1 MTLNGGAPFV
11 SKVYSRKSYH
21 KTKPKNKGVNYTKF
35 ISLSIEPLM
44 IHLNKRNT
52 GRLAKT
58 SKNLKQLMKPDLN
71 NHKQKEITMLKKKIS
86 KLAIEM
92 IDIHQARRNLFGKH
106 KHLLGKK
113 QNYIKGNP
121 INITKTL
128 YLKVGRQS
136 QNQFDKIEKKETNL
150 KKKHINLK
158 QRLKKLQ

>member
-1 MTLNGGAPFV
+1 MKLNGGAPFV
-11 SKVYSRKSYH
+11 PKGYSRKSYH
-21 KTKPKNKGVNYTKF
+21 KPKPKNKGVNYTKF

-58 SKNLKQLMKPDLN
+58 SKNLKQLMKPHLN
-71 NHKQKEITMLKKKIS
+71 NHKQKEITMLKKNIS

-92 IDIHQARRNLFGKH
+92 FDIHKARRNLFEKY

-113 QNYIKGNP
+113 QNYVKSNP
-121 INITKTL
+121 INIIKKL
-128 YLKVGRQS
+128 YLKVDPTI